1 MTNTRITDPEILE
14 RRYPVILRE
23 FALRAGSGGEG
34 LHPGGEGVIR
44 DIEFLEPMEVSIL
57 SERRVFQPYGMCG
70 GGPGA
75 SGKNLWIQK
84 RMIRKKDGLLVAEES
99 IKAEEDETETV
110 FRTVN
115 LSGKN
120 TAHVKAGDRLLI
132 CTPGGGAWG
141 SKDGVSH
148 PVSSLPAF
156 QQQQVFARGSVSE
169 YQSLQEASV

>member
-34 LHPGGEGVIR
+34 LHPGGEGLIR

-57 SERRVFQPYGMCG
+57 SERRVFQPYGMAG
-70 GGPGA
+70 GGPGL
-75 SGKNLWIQK
+75 SGKNLWVQK
-84 RMIRKKDGLLVAEES
+84 RLVRKKDGLLLAEEDTTN
-99 IKAEEDETETV
+99 DETETV

-120 TAHVKAGDRLLI
+120 TAHVKAGDRLMI

-141 SKDGVSH
+141 AIQDGAQPAVAAVSG
-148 PVSSLPAF
+148 S
-156 QQQQVFARGSVSE
+156 QQTFSRGSVNE
-169 YQSLQEASV
+169 YQALQEASV

>member
-23 FALRAGSGGEG
+23 FALRTGSGGKG

-57 SERRVFQPYGMCG
+57 SERRVFQPYGIAG
-70 GGPGA
+70 GGSGA
-75 SGKNLWIQK
+75 SGKNLWVQK
-84 RMIRKKDGLLVAEES
+84 RLIRKKDGLLVA
-99 IKAEEDETETV
+99 AGTEDQEETEVV

-120 TAHVKAGDRLLI
+120 TAHVRAGDRLMI

-141 SKDGVSH
+141 SNKDGEEGGMSAETLSR
-148 PVSSLPAF
+148 SS
-156 QQQQVFARGSVSE
+156 VVYSRGSVND

>member
-23 FALRAGSGGEG
+23 FALRAGSGGQG
-34 LHPGGEGVIR
+34 LHPGGEGLIR

-57 SERRVFQPYGMCG
+57 SERRVFQPYGIHG
-70 GGPGA
+70 GGPGQ
-75 SGKNLWIQK
+75 SGKNLWVQK
-84 RMIRKKDGLLVAEES
+84 RTQPKVGGTV
-99 IKAEEDETETV
+99 EDEGKVETV

-141 SKDGVSH
+141 ALDGST
-148 PVSSLPAF
+148 PQFAQAT
-156 QQQQVFARGSVSE
+156 QQTFARGSVNE
-169 YQSLQEASV
+169 YQALQEASV

>member
-1 MTNTRITDPEILE
+1 HMTNTRITDPEILE

-34 LHPGGEGVIR
+34 LHPGGEGLVR

-57 SERRVFQPYGMCG
+57 SERRVFQPYGMAG

-75 SGKNLWIQK
+75 SGKNLW
-84 RMIRKKDGLLVAEES
+84 
-99 IKAEEDETETV
+99 TETI

-141 SKDGVSH
+141 
-148 PVSSLPAF
+148 
-156 QQQQVFARGSVSE
+156 
-169 YQSLQEASV
+169 